1 MHDRVLYV
9 WLTVVVQ
16 WCFWGWSDVPKY
28 SSLVSIAVNTGEV
41 DQVGLSPRCGKVAC
55 VDATR
60 QIARKEDVRSRSR
73 DVAVLRLLCLPSN
86 VKREHVKWCMSF

>member
-1 MHDRVLYV
+1 M
-9 WLTVVVQ
+9 
-16 WCFWGWSDVPKY
+16 PKY

-55 VDATR
+55 VDTTR
-60 QIARKEDVRSRSR
+60 QTARREDVRSRSR

-86 VKREHVKWCMSF
+86 VSMSSGAREHVKWCMSF

>member
-1 MHDRVLYV
+1 
-9 WLTVVVQ
+9 
-16 WCFWGWSDVPKY
+16 VPNY

-41 DQVGLSPRCGKVAC
+41 DQVGVSPRCGKVAYAKVAC
-55 VDATR
+55 VDTTT
-60 QIARKEDVRSRSR
+60 QTARKEDVRSRSR